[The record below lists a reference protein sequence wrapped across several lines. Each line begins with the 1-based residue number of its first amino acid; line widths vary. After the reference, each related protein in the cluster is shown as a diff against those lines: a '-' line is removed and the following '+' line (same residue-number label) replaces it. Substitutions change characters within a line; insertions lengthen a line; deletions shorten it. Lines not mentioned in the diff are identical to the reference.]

1 MGAKHSS
8 LKIVVSNYN
17 ERVKKTYKLSKEF
30 QHNEIDY
37 YIFENKSRYRIG
49 DNPFVKVRVIYGN
62 RMLEKFLV
70 SFMKHDT
77 YSVENGKIC
86 YKYSTKNESG
96 SSTIIVSVCKNR
108 IETITYQKSDTLQF
122 NIGDKTI

>member
-1 MGAKHSS
+1 MGVKQSS
-8 LKIVVSNYN
+8 LKVVVSNSN

-30 QHNEIDY
+30 QHNETDY

-49 DNPFVKVRVIYGN
+49 DSPFVKVRLIYGN
-62 RMLEKFLV
+62 RLLEKFTISLM
-70 SFMKHDT
+70 SHDT
-77 YSVENGKIC
+77 YSVENGTIC

-96 SSTIIVSVCKNR
+96 NSTIIVSICKNR
-108 IETITYQKSDTLQF
+108 IETVTYQKSDTLQF